1 MMQKKIFPFR
11 IAIVTISLII
21 IASSYVTFT
30 LNHILCRGE
39 TNPYVK
45 SNTNAIVDVYTL
57 KGGRGIGNEGGAF
70 APQEEVQFYAFVFNG
85 NSIVNET
92 VLFEIHGPINQ
103 FENYSLIMSA
113 WTNESSI
120 ATISY
125 RIPNYIPLEIVFGMW
140 HISAAIEI
148 NGVKTVDTM
157 AFEVGWVVDIL
168 SAETG
173 TLVDE
178 TYWIRRTNFTEETL
192 IDFKVTL
199 KNIDLTP
206 KNVSLYATCIDKGE
220 IPFALRYQS
229 LLLPPKTVEDIF
241 ILDLF
246 IPKWAGEGEATAF
259 FDAYDKSPLEGGGP
273 YCASKEISLTILNKS
288 DDASPPVIEEVT
300 HEPETAQLN
309 QEVTVSANV
318 KDWQTEVQEVI
329 LYYHTDTNATWIS
342 VKMNR
347 TTGDT
352 FKGNIS
358 GFPSTTNV
366 SYVIIAYD
374 YAGNFAVDDD
384 AGQYY
389 VYAVASEF
397 PSLALILL
405 TLAAFAAAAIIWKRK
420 HLEKPIQTE
429 LYSRHQ

>member
-1 MMQKKIFPFR
+1 
-11 IAIVTISLII
+11 
-21 IASSYVTFT
+21 
-30 LNHILCRGE
+30 
-39 TNPYVK
+39 
-45 SNTNAIVDVYTL
+45 
-57 KGGRGIGNEGGAF
+57 
-70 APQEEVQFYAFVFNG
+70 VFSG
-85 NSIVNET
+85 SSIVNET
-92 VLFEIHGPINQ
+92 ILFEIHGPINQ
-103 FENYSLIMSA
+103 FENYSLIISA
-113 WTNESSI
+113 WTNESDI

-125 RIPNYIPLEIVFGMW
+125 RIPNFIPLEIVFGMW
-140 HISAAIEI
+140 HISATVEI
-148 NGVKTVDTM
+148 NGVKAVDTM

-168 SAETG
+168 SAEAG

-178 TYWIRRTNFTEETL
+178 TYWIPRTNFTKETL

-199 KNIDLTP
+199 KNIDLAP
-206 KNVSLYATCIDKGE
+206 KNVSLYATCVDKDE
-220 IPFALRYQS
+220 FPFALRHQS

-241 ILDLF
+241 ILDMF
-246 IPKWAGEGEATAF
+246 ISSWAEEGEASAF
-259 FDAYDKSPLEGGGP
+259 FGAFDKSPLEGGRQ
-273 YCASKEISLTILNKS
+273 YCPEKETSLIVLNES
-288 DDASPPVIEEVT
+288 DDVAPPTISNVIR
-300 HEPETAQLN
+300 EPETVQLN

-329 LYYHTDTNATWIS
+329 LYYRTDTNATWIS

-397 PSLALILL
+397 PSLPLILSA
-405 TLAAFAAAAIIWKRK
+405 LAAFAAAAIIWKRK